1 MHRLI
6 VALLAAVDAAVAA
19 AVGLAVVVA
28 PFTLVWVLGFG
39 GDADWG
45 ALWTSSATVWQL
57 GHVVPLWITLPGDY
71 LALAGID
78 PVAASFTLSLAPL
91 AFAAF
96 TAIFAARSGVRA
108 AEAGAWITGVAVGTL
123 VYTAIAALV
132 ALTARNE
139 LAAATLWQGIL
150 YPALIFGVPALLG
163 ALISEWSTAD
173 DGAVAALRDRIES
186 SPAGWGEAPALIA
199 RGSAVVIVGLIGLG
213 ALATAVAV
221 FARGGEVIA
230 LYEAAHAD
238 ALGVTAITLAQLAY
252 LPTLVVWA
260 VSFLAGPGFSL
271 GEGTT
276 VAPAGTQVG
285 VLPGV
290 PILGVVPETTT
301 PWLLLLALL
310 PIGLGAFAG
319 WIARSRLVA
328 HEATGTHDPI
338 GARLAVTLGIAIL
351 AAAAT
356 ALLCLLASGSIGPGA
371 LAQVG
376 PAPGPVALAVG
387 LEVALGAGI
396 LLLSPRRRT
405 QEDDPSIDGEAASVD
420 PLAEASGR
428 AERPSD
434 AGEAVRVTA
443 LDTPVD

>member
-19 AVGLAVVVA
+19 AVGLAVVLA
-28 PFTLVWVLGFG
+28 PFTLIWVLGFG
-39 GDADWG
+39 GTADWS
-45 ALWTSSATVWQL
+45 ALWTSGATVWQL
-57 GHVVPLWITLPGDY
+57 GHVVPLWVTLPGDY

-78 PVAASFTLSLAPL
+78 PAAASFTLSLAPL

-96 TAIFAARSGVRA
+96 TAIFAARSGARA

-123 VYTAIAALV
+123 VYAAIATLV
-132 ALTARNE
+132 ALSSRND

-163 ALISEWSTAD
+163 ALVAEWREAD
-173 DGAVAALRDRIES
+173 DGSVAVLRDRIES
-186 SPAGWGEAPALIA
+186 SPDGWGEAPALIA
-199 RGSAVVIVGLIGLG
+199 RGSAVVIVGLVGLG

-238 ALGVTAITLAQLAY
+238 ALGVTALTLAELAY
-252 LPTLVVWA
+252 LPTLVIWA
-260 VSFLAGPGFSL
+260 VSFIVGPGFSL
-271 GEGTT
+271 GEGTA

-290 PILGVVPETTT
+290 PILGVIPESTT

-310 PIGLGAFAG
+310 PIALGAFAG

-328 HEATGTHDPI
+328 HEVGGSHEPI
-338 GARLAVTLGIAIL
+338 GARLVVTIGIATL
-351 AAAAT
+351 SAAAV
-356 ALLCLLASGSIGPGA
+356 ALLCALASGSIGPGA
-371 LAQVG
+371 LAHVG
-376 PAPGPVALAVG
+376 PAPGAVGLAVG
-387 LEVALGAGI
+387 LEVAVGAGI
-396 LLLSPRRRT
+396 LLLSPRRRAAAGPAT
-405 QEDDPSIDGEAASVD
+405 ASEDADEPATVATGEGDTVRV
-420 PLAEASGR
+420 R
-428 AERPSD
+428 AED
-434 AGEAVRVTA
+434 A
-443 LDTPVD
+443 PVD